1 MPTEQINERTLFLSF
16 YRICLKKEKK
26 IQELAW
32 LVPLR
37 NGCTY
42 EAIRNCVVNEWEVA
56 DGLKIMQLRDTK
68 TLFRSANEEQA
79 VKTLPGG
86 RRWVVIANRMRNL
99 IESLDVNGEVYEKD
113 EEEVKGAIV
122 VFSQLRKG
130 MRERLERGIDEEEVR
145 EAVASDGFTLA
156 YFQQCWG

>member
-1 MPTEQINERTLFLSF
+1 MLWLKEGNSNTNLFH
-16 YRICLKKEKK
+16 R
-26 IQELAW
+26 
-32 LVPLR
+32 
-37 NGCTY
+37 
-42 EAIRNCVVNEWEVA
+42 
-56 DGLKIMQLRDTK
+56 
-68 TLFRSANEEQA
+68 
-79 VKTLPGG
+79 
-86 RRWVVIANRMRNL
+86 VVIANRMRNL

-130 MRERLERGIDEEEVR
+130 MREWLERGIDEEEVQ

>member
-1 MPTEQINERTLFLSF
+1 
-16 YRICLKKEKK
+16 
-26 IQELAW
+26 
-32 LVPLR
+32 
-37 NGCTY
+37 
-42 EAIRNCVVNEWEVA
+42 
-56 DGLKIMQLRDTK
+56 
-68 TLFRSANEEQA
+68 
-79 VKTLPGG
+79 
-86 RRWVVIANRMRNL
+86 MRNL